1 MEAMRQ
7 SWTDERL
14 DDFRAETAR
23 HFDEVNRRFDEVNGR
38 FEQVNGRFEE
48 VNRRFEQVDDRFNR
62 LETRMENGF
71 KEMRAEVVALRRDMD
86 QRLDAL
92 HRMMFRFSALMI
104 TALIAALTTF
114 ATQL

>member
-14 DDFRAETAR
+14 DDFRGETAR
-23 HFDEVNRRFDEVNGR
+23 HFADVD
-38 FEQVNGRFEE
+38 
-48 VNRRFEQVDDRFNR
+48 RRFEQVDRRFEQVDRRFDR
-62 LETRMENGF
+62 LEDRMEEGF
-71 KEMRAEVVALRRDMD
+71 KEMRAEFVGLRRDMD
-86 QRLDAL
+86 QRFDAM